1 MNNDIVIENRR
12 QANDAMSRP
21 RAGRTKFLVGGLLI
35 LGAVIYLLVTSTAS
49 TAQYFLTVDEL
60 RSRGVGY
67 NGLVGKNVRVSGA
80 VVGETIQYDAQ
91 RLELTFA
98 VAHVTDSPQAIE
110 AVGGLA
116 AALAQAVRDP
126 NTARLNVHYLGPK
139 PDLMRPEAQAIM
151 DGQLREDGTFHADT
165 LLLKCP
171 TRYEGAP
178 QS

>member
-1 MNNDIVIENRR
+1 MNNDIVIENQR

-60 RSRGVGY
+60 RSRGVAM
-67 NGLVGKNVRVSGA
+67 VGKNVRVSGA